1 MARKSDRDA
10 AKGQEIVDRPILEL
24 RLVGDGRVFLRALAS
39 ILVRRELIEAGVIPD
54 PERCKAVPTG
64 DNEHVGLVEGIA
76 NDDSHVLPQVKE

>member
-1 MARKSDRDA
+1 MARKSHPQA
-10 AKGQEIVDRPILEL
+10 AKRPEIADRPILEL
-24 RLVGDGRVFLRALAS
+24 RPVGDGRVFFRALAG

-54 PERCKAVPTG
+54 PEGCKAFPTR